1 MCSKKVRHK
10 KVGHFAFRSCPTY
23 CICKPLFLL
32 HICSKSSTFAGLF
45 AKGHFSSLPI
55 VLSFSSL
62 PLPLSCSCQWSGKY
76 FVYCP
81 DLGDLR
87 GPREI
92 LISGVLFPRAYSCL
106 YTLHPTLYTLHFTLY
121 STGRLDA
128 RTARCSGSCRCCP
141 LARGLKRSPRS
152 TRRSGRNGANST
164 SSSRRYLRRV
174 THFRRGSPLREGR
187 YYYRCS
193 YLSLCSRSLH
203 SE

>member
-1 MCSKKVRHK
+1 MQAHCWRAQKLFMLSLTFIVLNCLPVVYIVFTTQPLHFRPQRYYLFMKYTIFQPKK
-10 KVGHFAFRSCPTY
+10 P
-23 CICKPLFLL
+23 IFLL

-92 LISGVLFPRAYSCL
+92 LISGVLFPPSLPVCVQ
-106 YTLHPTLYTLHFTLY
+106 
-121 STGRLDA
+121 
-128 RTARCSGSCRCCP
+128 
-141 LARGLKRSPRS
+141 
-152 TRRSGRNGANST
+152 T
-164 SSSRRYLRRV
+164 SSLSRRVQNNQQGMLMDDN
-174 THFRRGSPLREGR
+174 
-187 YYYRCS
+187 
-193 YLSLCSRSLH
+193 
-203 SE
+203 